1 MTPAARPAGPVAV
14 SAADGNLAAA
24 SPAAT
29 APARAAPRLRLSIL
43 LSPKWLISFL
53 ITAILVV
60 GEWQFSILGSYA
72 RLVMALSVCMC
83 TEFVLSL
90 LIRRR
95 VPVVQ
100 SAYISGISL
109 TLLTKPLANAL
120 WPFALGGAIAIA
132 SKYALTW
139 RGRHLWNPTN
149 FAISALLLLAPGSVA
164 ILSHEFGND
173 LRVNAVIWTLGLLIV
188 SRAKLLHVTGTY
200 VLAFAVLALLRSW
213 IIGVPFLIE
222 FTPITG
228 PMYQL
233 FIFFMITDPRTTVST
248 RRGRILVVILI
259 AIAEMILRLSNDFS
273 LPWAAP
279 FAPAPAI
286 FALAMVGPTAMLID
300 LARQPRG

>member
-1 MTPAARPAGPVAV
+1 MTPSVQPASPP
-14 SAADGNLAAA
+14 AAA
-24 SPAAT
+24 SVASAV
-29 APARAAPRLRLSIL
+29 PRPRSSW
-43 LSPKWLISFL
+43 LSPAWLISIL
-53 ITAILVV
+53 ITVILVV
-60 GEWQFSILGSYA
+60 GEWQFSILGSYV
-72 RLVMALSVCMC
+72 RLAVALSVCMT
-83 TEFVLSL
+83 TELVLSL
-90 LIRRR
+90 SIRRK

-100 SAYISGISL
+100 SAYISGISM

-120 WPFALGGAIAIA
+120 WPFALGGAIAIV

-200 VLAFAVLALLRSW
+200 VIAFAVLALLRSW

-259 AIAEMILRLSNDFS
+259 AIAEMILRLGNDHG
-273 LPWAAP
+273 LAWAQP
-279 FAPAPAI
+279 FQYAPAI
-286 FALAMVGPTAMLID
+286 FALAMVGPAAMLID
-300 LARQPRG
+300 LARQPRK